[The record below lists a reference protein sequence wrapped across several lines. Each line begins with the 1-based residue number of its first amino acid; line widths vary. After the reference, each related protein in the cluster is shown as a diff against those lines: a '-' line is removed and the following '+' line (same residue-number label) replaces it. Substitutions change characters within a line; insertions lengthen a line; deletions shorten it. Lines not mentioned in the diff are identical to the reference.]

1 MDQVLGLGLAE
12 FVAKKIDV
20 PENVMELV
28 SQREEARK
36 NSDYHK
42 SDQLRK
48 QIKDLGFEVLDTL
61 DGSKV
66 NKIN

>member
-1 MDQVLGLGLAE
+1 
-12 FVAKKIDV
+12 
-20 PENVMELV
+20 MELV